1 MKLKYE
7 INTIIKYNKE
17 LEKSPYTEGIEAI
30 ILGNKCLCIC
40 NNKNVFIFN
49 KLYKLIQKM
58 DLISLYTYPK
68 NMIPI
73 LNYPNLFALLQDDGI
88 HIYEVQIKKNKEK
101 VILKKRINN
110 PKNYHNKYFSLS
122 CADIIYYFKDN
133 FAIYNIKNESF
144 TYKKFSFSLSTEK
157 KFEKSRNENDI
168 QIIKI
173 IEYKKNELIIL
184 LREIIYG
191 EENLNYN
198 CEITIKNSIILF
210 DLEKS
215 EVKKVY
221 ITKEDSGVCNTY
233 LSSYTFDYTTF
244 SNDQN
249 IFIIKNSI
257 VYLKDYKIDFIH
269 KINYSIYIINILN
282 GDIKYEFEGDDI
294 MHACRQFLFLFYS
307 FQKSIHLCDNIF
319 LFNGYELM
327 IKKNGIE
334 QNKIDIIYGT
344 NEDIYENDKYYY
356 IKLKKN
362 LFLLYNSHEI
372 KICHFTK

>member
-133 FAIYNIKNESF
+133 FAI
-144 TYKKFSFSLSTEK
+144 
-157 KFEKSRNENDI
+157 
-168 QIIKI
+168 
-173 IEYKKNELIIL
+173 
-184 LREIIYG
+184 
-191 EENLNYN
+191 
-198 CEITIKNSIILF
+198 
-210 DLEKS
+210 
-215 EVKKVY
+215 
-221 ITKEDSGVCNTY
+221 
-233 LSSYTFDYTTF
+233 
-244 SNDQN
+244 
-249 IFIIKNSI
+249 
-257 VYLKDYKIDFIH
+257 
-269 KINYSIYIINILN
+269 
-282 GDIKYEFEGDDI
+282 
-294 MHACRQFLFLFYS
+294 
-307 FQKSIHLCDNIF
+307 
-319 LFNGYELM
+319 
-327 IKKNGIE
+327 
-334 QNKIDIIYGT
+334 
-344 NEDIYENDKYYY
+344 
-356 IKLKKN
+356 
-362 LFLLYNSHEI
+362 
-372 KICHFTK
+372 